1 MRIPRFYCPCPLAL
15 EQTLNLPEEVFRHAI
30 QVLRLQIGESLL
42 LFNGEGGEYLAELT
56 AINKRSA
63 TVLIQKFDPSDGESS
78 LTLTLV
84 QALIKPDKMDFAL
97 QKAVE
102 LGISAFQPL
111 ITQRSVVRTD
121 KEKID
126 KKLQHWQAVVVS
138 ACEQSGRTK
147 LPKIYA
153 PQTLNQ
159 YLSQLDDSTTYLL
172 LAPGSRQDL
181 SQVTVNT
188 AHTHTTKHSTKH
200 LAVLIGPEGGFTTEE
215 VEACLAAKMQG
226 IALGK
231 RILRAETASTS
242 VLAILQLLHGDL
254 GV

>member
-1 MRIPRFYCPCPLAL
+1 MRIPRFYCPCLL
-15 EQTLNLPEEVFRHAI
+15 TVEQSLTLPEEVFRHAI
-30 QVLRLQIGESLL
+30 QVLRLQVGESLL
-42 LFNGEGGEYLAELT
+42 LFNGEGGEYLANLT
-56 AINKRSA
+56 EINKRSA
-63 TVLIQKFDPSDGESS
+63 TVLIQSFDPSERESS
-78 LTLTLV
+78 LALTLV
-84 QALIKPDKMDFAL
+84 QALVKPDKMDFAL

-102 LGISAFQPL
+102 LDMSAFQPL

-121 KEKID
+121 KEKIE
-126 KKLQHWQAVVVS
+126 KKLQHWQAVTIS
-138 ACEQSGRTK
+138 ACEQSGRTR

-153 PQTLNQ
+153 PQTLDQ
-159 YLSQLDDSTTYLL
+159 YLSELSDSTTYLL
-172 LAPGSRQDL
+172 LAPESTQDL
-181 SQVTVNT
+181 SQVTVRTN
-188 AHTHTTKHSTKH
+188 H

-254 GV
+254 GI

>member
-15 EQTLNLPEEVFRHAI
+15 EQTLHLPEEVFRHAI

-63 TVLIQKFDPSDGESS
+63 TVLIQKFDPSDGESP
-78 LTLTLV
+78 LALTLV

-181 SQVTVNT
+181 SQVTVKTN
-188 AHTHTTKHSTKH
+188 H

>member
-1 MRIPRFYCPCPLAL
+1 MRIPRFYCPCLL
-15 EQTLNLPEEVFRHAI
+15 TVEQSFTLPEEVFRHAI
-30 QVLRLQIGESLL
+30 QVLRLQVGESLL
-42 LFNGEGGEYLAELT
+42 LFNGEGGEYLANLT
-56 AINKRSA
+56 EINKRSA
-63 TVLIQKFDPSDGESS
+63 TVLIQSFDPSERESS
-78 LTLTLV
+78 LALALV
-84 QALIKPDKMDFAL
+84 QALVKPDKMDFAL

-121 KEKID
+121 KEKIE
-126 KKLQHWQAVVVS
+126 KKLQHWQAVTIS
-138 ACEQSGRTK
+138 ACEQSGRTR

-153 PQTLNQ
+153 PQTLDQ
-159 YLSQLDDSTTYLL
+159 YLSQLNDNTTYLL
-172 LAPGSRQDL
+172 LAPGSAQNL
-181 SQVTVNT
+181 SQVTVQTN
-188 AHTHTTKHSTKH
+188 H
-200 LAVLIGPEGGFTTEE
+200 LAVLIGPEGGFTAEE

-254 GV
+254 GS

>member
-1 MRIPRFYCPCPLAL
+1 MRIPRFYCPCLL
-15 EQTLNLPEEVFRHAI
+15 TVEQSFTLPEEVFRHAI
-30 QVLRLQIGESLL
+30 QVLRLQVGESLL
-42 LFNGEGGEYLAELT
+42 LFNGEGGEYLANLT
-56 AINKRSA
+56 EINKRSA
-63 TVLIQKFDPSDGESS
+63 TVLIQSFDPSERESS
-78 LTLTLV
+78 LALTLV
-84 QALIKPDKMDFAL
+84 QALVKPDKMDFAL

-121 KEKID
+121 KEKIE
-126 KKLQHWQAVVVS
+126 KKLQHWQAVTIS

-147 LPKIYA
+147 PPKIYA
-153 PQTLNQ
+153 PQTLDQ
-159 YLSQLDDSTTYLL
+159 YLSQLNDNTTYLL
-172 LAPGSRQDL
+172 LAPGSAQDL
-181 SQVTVNT
+181 SQITVQTN
-188 AHTHTTKHSTKH
+188 H
-200 LAVLIGPEGGFTTEE
+200 LAVLIGPEGGFTAEE

-254 GV
+254 GS

>member
-181 SQVTVNT
+181 SQVTVKTN
-188 AHTHTTKHSTKH
+188 H

-215 VEACLAAKMQG
+215 VEACLVAKMQG

>member
-1 MRIPRFYCPCPLAL
+1 MRIPRFYCPCLL
-15 EQTLNLPEEVFRHAI
+15 TVEQSLTLPEEVFRHAI
-30 QVLRLQIGESLL
+30 QVLRLQVGESLL
-42 LFNGEGGEYLAELT
+42 LFNGEGGEYLANLT
-56 AINKRSA
+56 EINKRSA
-63 TVLIQKFDPSDGESS
+63 TVLIQSFDPSERESS
-78 LTLTLV
+78 LALTLV
-84 QALIKPDKMDFAL
+84 QALVKPDKMDFAL

-102 LGISAFQPL
+102 LGMSAFQPL

-121 KEKID
+121 KEKIE
-126 KKLQHWQAVVVS
+126 KKLQHWQAVTIS
-138 ACEQSGRTK
+138 ACEQSGRTR

-153 PQTLNQ
+153 PQTLDQ
-159 YLSQLDDSTTYLL
+159 YLSELNDSTTYLL

-188 AHTHTTKHSTKH
+188 DHTNATKHSTKH

-226 IALGK
+226 ITLGK

-254 GV
+254 GI

>member
-1 MRIPRFYCPCPLAL
+1 MRIPRFYCPCLL
-15 EQTLNLPEEVFRHAI
+15 TVEQSLTLPEEVFRHAI
-30 QVLRLQIGESLL
+30 QVLRLQVGESLL
-42 LFNGEGGEYLAELT
+42 LFNGEGGEYLANLT
-56 AINKRSA
+56 EINKRSA
-63 TVLIQKFDPSDGESS
+63 TVLIQSFDPSERESS
-78 LTLTLV
+78 LALTLV
-84 QALIKPDKMDFAL
+84 QALVKPDKMDFAL

-102 LGISAFQPL
+102 LGMSAFQPL

-121 KEKID
+121 KEKIE
-126 KKLQHWQAVVVS
+126 KKLQHWQAVTIS
-138 ACEQSGRTK
+138 ACEQSGRTR

-153 PQTLNQ
+153 PQTLDQ
-159 YLSQLDDSTTYLL
+159 YLSELSDSTTYLL
-172 LAPGSRQDL
+172 LAPESTQDL
-181 SQVTVNT
+181 SQVTVRTN
-188 AHTHTTKHSTKH
+188 H

-254 GV
+254 GI

>member
-15 EQTLNLPEEVFRHAI
+15 EQTLSLPEEVFRHAI
-30 QVLRLQIGESLL
+30 QVLRLQRGESLL
-42 LFNGEGGEYLAELT
+42 LFNGAGGEYLAELT
-56 AINKRSA
+56 EINKRSA
-63 TVLIQKFDPSDGESS
+63 TVFIQSFDPSNTESS
-78 LTLTLV
+78 LDLTLV

-126 KKLQHWQAVVVS
+126 KKLQHWQAVAVS

-153 PQTLNQ
+153 PQTLSH
-159 YLSQLDDSTTYLL
+159 YLSQLDEHTTYLL
-172 LAPGSRQDL
+172 LAPGSTQDL
-181 SQVTVNT
+181 SQVTV
-188 AHTHTTKHSTKH
+188 HTHTTQHFTKH
-200 LAVLIGPEGGFTTEE
+200 LAVLIGPEGGFTEDE
-215 VEACLAAKMQG
+215 VAACLAAKMQG

-254 GV
+254 RG